1 MAQMR
6 LIPLAI
12 LVVTPAVLA
21 QQGAPTQVP
30 GAIRSRVVLV
40 PVDVRVID
48 RNGDPVTDLRQSDFT
63 VEENGVV
70 QTIAHFSL
78 QTYTAAD
85 PLREPD
91 PPALR
96 RGPGLESTPP
106 THRTFAILLGRGR
119 LQGPSK
125 GLDAV
130 IEFVRTGLLPQ
141 DRVGVLA
148 YGRATDL
155 TTDRAAIL
163 RLLERYRERHTM
175 IEALLDQ
182 YFDPHGLAFLYQT
195 EHPPCIKPRIDE
207 LFAGAGM
214 PAVRQITALEPPDV
228 GEFER
233 DRRLVIG
240 AFDRDDPEGG
250 FIFNQEAREDLE
262 KLHAAIEYLRYLEG
276 EKHVVYLTERG
287 TIVGRD
293 QADRLA
299 AMAADARVTLSPIHT
314 AGVDLSWAGDTKPSL
329 NSLVMK
335 PFRPGT
341 GELRGPSWAQMWT
354 NADLRAF
361 ARHTGGQVSIY
372 KYASRA
378 FDRLERGTR
387 AHYVLGYYPVDA
399 RWDGGE
405 RRLAVTVRR
414 AGVTVQHRR
423 SYYARDD
430 LVPYDRREFLSST
443 RIAAAGAY
451 RQPVTDLGVT
461 VSASRVERRENPW
474 QVHVTVAVDPT
485 TIRFVETE
493 GRQTASID
501 VAVFLGNRTQRLVG
515 ELKKRVDLRLE
526 PESYAHIRRDGVSFS
541 ATVDATASVRHVKA
555 VVYDYPA
562 DRLGTAVT
570 QLK

>member
-1 MAQMR
+1 MR
-6 LIPLAI
+6 LIPLAM
-12 LVVTPAVLA
+12 LVVAPVVLA
-21 QQGAPTQVP
+21 QQRPPAQVP

-40 PVDVRVID
+40 PIDVRVID
-48 RNGDPVTDLRQSDFT
+48 EKGDPVTDLRQPDFT
-63 VEENGVV
+63 IEEDGVA
-70 QTIAHFSL
+70 QTISHFSL
-78 QTYTAAD
+78 QAYTARDPASEPGPP
-85 PLREPD
+85 PLRQ
-91 PPALR
+91 
-96 RGPGLESTPP
+96 GPGLESTPP
-106 THRTFAILLGRGR
+106 THRTFVIFLGRGR

-130 IEFVRTGLLPQ
+130 IEFVRTALLPQ

-155 TTDRAAIL
+155 TTDRASIL

-182 YFDPHGLAFLYQT
+182 FFDPYGLAFLYQS
-195 EHPPCIKPRIDE
+195 EHPPWIKPRIDE
-207 LFAGAGM
+207 LFAGPGI
-214 PAVRQITALEPPDV
+214 PAVRHIAALEPLDV

-233 DRRLVIG
+233 DRRLVMG
-240 AFDRDDPEGG
+240 ALDRDDAEGG
-250 FIFNQEAREDLE
+250 FVFNQDAREDLE

-276 EKHVVYLTERG
+276 EKHLVYLAERG
-287 TIVGRD
+287 MSVRRD
-293 QADRLA
+293 HADRLA
-299 AMAADARVTLSPIHT
+299 SMASDARVTLSPIHT
-314 AGVDLSWAGDTKPSL
+314 AGVDLSWAGDIRPSVNDL
-329 NSLVMK
+329 TVK

-341 GELRGPSWAQMWT
+341 GVLLGPSWAQMQA
-354 NADLRAF
+354 NADLRAI

-387 AHYVLGYYPVDA
+387 AHYVIGYYPQDA

-405 RRLAVTVRR
+405 RRITVKVRR
-414 AGVTVQHRR
+414 PGVTVQHRR
-423 SYYARDD
+423 SYYARED
-430 LVPYDRREFLSST
+430 LVPYDRREFLTST
-443 RIAAAGAY
+443 RIAAGGAY

-461 VSASRVERRENPW
+461 VSASRVEKRENPW
-474 QVHVTVAVDPT
+474 QVHVTVVVDPT
-485 TIRFVETE
+485 RIKFVETE

-501 VAVFLGNRTQRLVG
+501 VAVFLGNRTERLVG

-526 PESYAHIRRDGVSFS
+526 PESYARIRRDGVSFS
-541 ATVDATASVRHVKA
+541 ATVDATAPVRHVKA